1 MNFETS
7 GIKRSMGPAYHVSL
21 SPCLSSFGGK
31 SWGSETAGRAA
42 FLTHHLSPIR
52 PGVPTDTQLRGM
64 CALPAGASE
73 HHLAS
78 LSCGTQVESEPSGLG
93 MCPCLTFLQVEPQ
106 PGQELCFK
114 QASFSKGR
122 EPPSTLTVFHA
133 LDVLLRVFCAL
144 SPSVLMTTRGAGC
157 FIVSML
163 KV

>member
-93 MCPCLTFLQVEPQ
+93 MCPCLTFLQEEPQ

-157 FIVSML
+157 FIVSIL